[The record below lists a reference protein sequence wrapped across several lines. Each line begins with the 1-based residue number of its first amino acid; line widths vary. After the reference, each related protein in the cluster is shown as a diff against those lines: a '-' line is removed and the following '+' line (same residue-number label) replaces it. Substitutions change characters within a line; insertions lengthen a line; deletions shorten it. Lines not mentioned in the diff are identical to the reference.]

1 MSATNSAIKN
11 KLLLNLA
18 STTFKP
24 LLPHLEEV
32 SLTAG
37 RVVHES
43 GEAIAEIYFPQTAI
57 CSLAIEMLDESQVQ
71 ICLIGCEGAIGL
83 PAIFGSNL
91 LNTNSMVQISGTALK
106 LPTEVIKR
114 EFDREKILHRMLL
127 LYTQTRLAY
136 ISQVAVCNSVHNI
149 EQKLARLLLFV
160 RDCTEQDTLPLTQK
174 SISLILGVRR
184 ASITETAISLQKQQ
198 IIKYS
203 RGKITIIDDR
213 RLKAIACECYS
224 KINSEYERLLNTK
237 LDS

>member
-11 KLLLNLA
+11 KLLSSLV
-18 STTFKP
+18 STTSKP

-37 RVVHES
+37 RVVHQS
-43 GEAIAEIYFPQTAI
+43 GEIITEIYFPQTAI
-57 CSLAIEMLDESQVQ
+57 CSLAIEMLDKSQTQ

-91 LNTNSMVQISGTALK
+91 LNTSSMVQISGTALK
-106 LPTEVIKR
+106 VPTEVIKR
-114 EFDREKILHRMLL
+114 EFDREKNLHQILL
-127 LYTQTRLAY
+127 LYIQTRLANT
-136 ISQVAVCNSVHNI
+136 SQIAVCNSVHNI

-160 RDCTEQDTLPLTQK
+160 RDCIEQDTLPLTQK

-184 ASITETAISLQKQQ
+184 ASITETAILLQKQQ
-198 IIKYS
+198 IIKYN
-203 RGKITIIDDR
+203 RGKITIVDDR